1 MKTTATIILN
11 RNLAAPT
18 EKLYE
23 HLEKYDKSDT
33 DVYVLEAGSD
43 KDKLSK
49 YYTWHADSKEIMK
62 HGLRY
67 PRGMNYALLNLW
79 KEKKWKHYDS
89 FFLITNDTELRS
101 EKTISPLN
109 KILKEHT
116 RVGILS
122 PCSSKWGE
130 KNLLKKKKIKYFWF
144 IHNNAF
150 FLRRKFI
157 EDIMEINDPT
167 YSNFLFDGSNFRGYF
182 IENELI
188 AKGYANNWAAAITS
202 EVFAEENE
210 SYLLKKSDL
219 IKTENYDENIK
230 LYLDEGMTW
239 LKKKYGFNS
248 RWSMQQY
255 VKSFYDKFFE
265 FYPEYKIYK
274 I

>member
-1 MKTTATIILN
+1 MKSTATRILN
-11 RNLAAPT
+11 RNLAGPT

-33 DVYVLEAGSD
+33 DIYVLEAGSD

-49 YYTWHADSKEIMK
+49 YYTWHANSKEIIK

-79 KEKKWKHYDS
+79 KEKKWKDYDS
-89 FFLITNDTELRS
+89 FFLISNDTELRS
-101 EKTISPLN
+101 GKTVLPLN
-109 KILKEHT
+109 NILKEHK

-122 PCSSKWGE
+122 PCSSRWGE
-130 KNLLKKKKIKYFWF
+130 KILLKEKNIKYFWF

-150 FLRRKFI
+150 FLRKKFI
-157 EDIMEINDPT
+157 EDIMELNDPT
-167 YSNFLFDGSNFRGYF
+167 YLNFLFDGSNFRGYL

-210 SYLLKKSDL
+210 SYLLNKSDL
-219 IKTENYDENIK
+219 IKTENYEENIR
-230 LYLDEGMTW
+230 LYLDEGMIW

-265 FYPEYKIYK
+265 FYPEYKVYK
-274 I
+274 L